1 MAALAD
7 EARAAVST
15 PTASTPTAS
24 TIANYERVGDSL
36 AALELALVHN
46 AREDLAL
53 LALVMA
59 LGEGFVP
66 ATIGYQKPDPECDL
80 DVVPNVG
87 RRADIQVALSNSLGF
102 GGHNAAVVLKKWT
115 EG

>member
-1 MAALAD
+1 M
-7 EARAAVST
+7 
-15 PTASTPTAS
+15 STPTAS

-59 LGEGFVP
+59 LGEG
-66 ATIGYQKPDPECDL
+66 ATG
-80 DVVPNVG
+80 
-87 RRADIQVALSNSLGF
+87 
-102 GGHNAAVVLKKWT
+102 
-115 EG
+115 